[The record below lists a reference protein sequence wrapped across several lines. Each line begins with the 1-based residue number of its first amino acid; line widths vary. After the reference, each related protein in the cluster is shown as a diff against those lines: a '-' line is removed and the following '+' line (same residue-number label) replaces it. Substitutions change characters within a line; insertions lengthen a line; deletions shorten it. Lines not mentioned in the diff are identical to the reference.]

1 MYKSRIIFA
10 ELGYKSQAMCVC
22 VCVNVF
28 MSRVH
33 EIYSNIISLENLF
46 DAWYEFKKDKR
57 GRKDVQ
63 VFERYLEDNL
73 FSLHEELREKTY
85 KHGDYTAFNI
95 YDPKF
100 RHIHKA
106 QVIDR
111 IVHHA
116 IVSVIDPIFDK
127 TFIYDSY
134 SCRKNRGT
142 HKAVKRLS
150 GFIRKVS
157 KNYKEDCFCLKLD
170 IEKFFE
176 SVDHSTLT
184 SLIAKKIQD
193 KDLLLLIKNILKSF
207 SKEKGIPIGN
217 LTSQLFANVYLDDLD
232 QFVKHELKI
241 KYYIRYA
248 DDFIIL
254 STNQEYL
261 KQLIPRIAAFLKTNL
276 ALSLHENKIVIRKHT
291 QGIDFLGYIVLP
303 RYILPRTKTKRR
315 MFKKMKGKVSSEN
328 FNQSLQSYLGYLKHA
343 NSYKLSQQIKNE
355 FFWGL
360 DKN

>member
-1 MYKSRIIFA
+1 MY
-10 ELGYKSQAMCVC
+10 
-22 VCVNVF
+22 VCVNVLI

-46 DAWYEFKKDKR
+46 DAWSEFKKGKR
-57 GRKDVQ
+57 IRKDVQ

-73 FSLHEELREKTY
+73 FLLHEQLRDKAY

-106 QVIDR
+106 EVKDR

-116 IVSVIDPIFDK
+116 IVSVIEPFFDK
-127 TFIYDSY
+127 TFIFDSY
-134 SCRKNRGT
+134 SCRKSKGT
-142 HKAVKRLS
+142 HEAVRRLF

-170 IEKFFE
+170 IKKFFE
-176 SVDHSTLT
+176 SVDHIKLT

-193 KDLLLLIKNILKSF
+193 RDLLLLIKNILKSF

-232 QFVKHELKI
+232 QFVKNELKI

-248 DDFIIL
+248 DDFVIL

-261 KQLIPRIAAFLKTNL
+261 KQLIPRITAFLKTNL
-276 ALSLHENKIVIRKHT
+276 ALSLHENKIVLRKYS

-303 RYILPRTKTKRR
+303 YYILPRTKTKRR
-315 MFKKMKGKVSSEN
+315 MFRKLDIRLSELN
-328 FNQSLQSYLGYLKHA
+328 RRIISEESFNQSIQSYLGYLFHA
-343 NSYKLSQQIKNE
+343 KAFRLTQKIKNLALQ
-355 FFWGL
+355 FAG
-360 DKN
+360 

>member
-1 MYKSRIIFA
+1 M
-10 ELGYKSQAMCVC
+10 GYQNQAVC
-22 VCVNVF
+22 VRVNILI

-33 EIYSNIISLENLF
+33 EIYSNIISIENLF
-46 DAWYEFKKDKR
+46 KAWSEFKKGKR
-57 GRKDVQ
+57 NRKDVQ

-73 FSLHEELREKTY
+73 FLLHEQLREKAY

-106 QVIDR
+106 EVRDR
-111 IVHHA
+111 IIHHA
-116 IVSVIDPIFDK
+116 IVSVIDPVFDK

-134 SCRKNRGT
+134 SCRKNKGT
-142 HKAVKRLS
+142 HKAVERLF
-150 GFIRKVS
+150 GFIRRVS

-170 IEKFFE
+170 IKKFFE
-176 SVDHSTLT
+176 SVDHKVLMC
-184 SLIAKKIQD
+184 LIAKQIQD
-193 KDLLLLIKNILKSF
+193 MDLLLLIKNILKSF
-207 SKEKGIPIGN
+207 SNEKGIPIGN
-217 LTSQLFANVYLDDLD
+217 LTSQLFANVYLNDLD

-254 STNQEYL
+254 SANQEYL
-261 KQLIPRIAAFLKTNL
+261 KQLIPKIAKFLKTNL
-276 ALSLHENKIVIRKHT
+276 DLSLHENKIVLKKYT

-303 RYILPRTKTKRR
+303 HYILPRTKTKRR
-315 MFKKMKGKVSSEN
+315 IFKKLKEKIGLEN

-343 NSYKLSQQIKNE
+343 NAYKLTSKLKNE
-355 FFWGL
+355 IWVWT
-360 DKN
+360 

>member
-1 MYKSRIIFA
+1 
-10 ELGYKSQAMCVC
+10 VC
-22 VCVNVF
+22 VCVNVLI

-46 DAWYEFKKDKR
+46 DAWGEFKKGKR
-57 GRKDVQ
+57 LRKDVQ

-73 FSLHEELREKTY
+73 FLLHEQLKEKTY

-106 QVIDR
+106 EVRDR

-116 IVSVIDPIFDK
+116 VVSVIEPFFDK
-127 TFIYDSY
+127 TFIFDSY
-134 SCRKNRGT
+134 SCRKNRGA
-142 HKAVKRLS
+142 HKAVKRLF

-157 KNYKEDCFCLKLD
+157 KNYREDCFCLKLD
-170 IEKFFE
+170 IKKFFE
-176 SVDHSTLT
+176 SVNHNKLT
-184 SLIAKKIQD
+184 SLITKKIQD
-193 KDLLLLIKNILKSF
+193 RDLLLLVKNILKSF
-207 SKEKGIPIGN
+207 SREKGIPIGN
-217 LTSQLFANVYLDDLD
+217 LTSQLFANVYLDHLD
-232 QFVKHELKI
+232 QFLKHELKI

-248 DDFIIL
+248 DDFVIL
-254 STNQEYL
+254 SANQEHL

-276 ALSLHENKIVIRKHT
+276 ALSLHKNKIVLRKYI

-303 RYILPRTKTKRR
+303 YYILPRTKTKRR
-315 MFKKMKGKVSSEN
+315 MFKKLKGKVSSEN

-343 NSYKLSQQIKNE
+343 NSYKISQQIKND